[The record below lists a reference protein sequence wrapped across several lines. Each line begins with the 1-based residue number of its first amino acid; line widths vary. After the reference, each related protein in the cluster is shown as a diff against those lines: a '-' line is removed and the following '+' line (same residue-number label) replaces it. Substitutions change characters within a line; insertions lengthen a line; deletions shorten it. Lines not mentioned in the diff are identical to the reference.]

1 MYYTYETASEKNTEK
16 NGHIIIISILVLS
29 QLAGVPPIS
38 SKPLLHIDHKV
49 TIKIVFLK

>member
-29 QLAGVPPIS
+29 QWAGDSLIS
-38 SKPLLHIDHKV
+38 PKPLLHIDHKV
-49 TIKIVFLK
+49 SIKIVFLK